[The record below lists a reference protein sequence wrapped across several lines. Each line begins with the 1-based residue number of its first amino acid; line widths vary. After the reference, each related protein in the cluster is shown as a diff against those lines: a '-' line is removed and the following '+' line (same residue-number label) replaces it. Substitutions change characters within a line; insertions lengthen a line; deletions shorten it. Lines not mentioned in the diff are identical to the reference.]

1 MSQLYNGHTCTSLT
15 EEEKE
20 NETEKEKEKETKE
33 EKEEGEYTIWS
44 NGSCGALRNE
54 RFIQV

>member
-1 MSQLYNGHTCTSLT
+1 MSQLYNGYNCPSIT

-20 NETEKEKEKETKE
+20 TEKEKETKE

-44 NGSCGALRNE
+44 NWSCGALRNE
-54 RFIQV
+54 RFIKV